1 MVTVKFFA
9 VLKKL
14 TGREDICLSIQEP
27 TTLKQLIDYIE
38 MEVPQIRYIM
48 KESRAMVAVNQEMA
62 EEDHTVRD
70 GDEIAMLPPFA
81 GVSSPVTSWSL
92 MLMMRRGR

>member
-14 TGREDICLSIQEP
+14 TGREDINIPISQS
-27 TTLKQLIDYIE
+27 TTLRKVFDHIE
-38 MEVPQIRYIM
+38 MEIPQIRTIL
-48 KESRAMVAVNQEMA
+48 KEGRALVAVNQEMA
-62 EEDHTVRD
+62 DEDSVVRD

-81 GVSSPVTSWSL
+81 G
-92 MLMMRRGR
+92 G

>member
-14 TGREDICLSIQEP
+14 TGREDLHIPINHS
-27 TTLKQLIDYIE
+27 TTLKQVFDHIE
-38 MEVPQIRYIM
+38 MEIPQFRTIM
-48 KESRAMVAVNQEMA
+48 KQGRALVAVNQEMA
-62 EEDHTVRD
+62 DEDSVVRD

-81 GVSSPVTSWSL
+81 G
-92 MLMMRRGR
+92 G

>member
-14 TGREDICLSIQEP
+14 TGREDLLLRINQPI
-27 TTLKQLIDYIE
+27 TLNEVFGRIE
-38 MEVPQIRYIM
+38 LEIPQIRTIL
-48 KESRAMVAVNQEMA
+48 KEGRALVAINQEMA
-62 EEDHTVRD
+62 TEDSLVRD

-81 GVSSPVTSWSL
+81 G
-92 MLMMRRGR
+92 GG

>member
-14 TGREDICLSIQEP
+14 TGREDLLLPISQP
-27 TTLKQLIDYIE
+27 MRLKEVFDQIE
-38 MEVPQIRYIM
+38 LEIPEIRTIL
-48 KESRAMVAVNQEMA
+48 KEGRALVAINQEMA
-62 EEDHTVRD
+62 TENSLVQD

-81 GVSSPVTSWSL
+81 GGV
-92 MLMMRRGR
+92 

>member
-14 TGREDICLSIQEP
+14 TGRDDILIPIRQP
-27 TTLKQLIDYIE
+27 VTLKEIFDQIE
-38 MEVPQIRYIM
+38 IEIPQIRTIM
-48 KESRAMVAVNQEMA
+48 KEGRALVAINQEMA
-62 EEDHTVRD
+62 TEDSMVQD

-81 GVSSPVTSWSL
+81 GGAKSF
-92 MLMMRRGR
+92 